1 VVDEPPAGPHDD
13 EQTDQGNC
21 VMARIDMRNRS
32 RYWNATGVDGLS
44 CLHADFTTHDYAP
57 HQHDA
62 FVVAVTESGGAEFK
76 SRGRSDEARESVLL
90 VFNPAE
96 PHSGRMG
103 WSKNWRYRSLYLTQP
118 AIDAV
123 TADLGIARP
132 AYFMRNVLGDADLI
146 AAFARLHRSL
156 EDGHDP
162 LEERE
167 LLVASFGQLF
177 ARHGDGA
184 RSIPIVPR
192 DKTAVAAVTRRMA
205 VQHAQSGLSLNEM
218 GLWVDMTPFQLIHLF
233 KRTLGL
239 TPHAYLTQL
248 RLKAAIRQLKA
259 GAPIA
264 DAALASGFYDQ
275 SALNR
280 HFKRSFG
287 ITPLQYQRAGAAVA
301 GR

>member
-1 VVDEPPAGPHDD
+1 
-13 EQTDQGNC
+13 
-21 VMARIDMRNRS
+21 MARVDRHNTT
-32 RYWNATGVDGLS
+32 RYWNATGIDGLS

-62 FVVAVTESGGAEFK
+62 FVVAVTESGGSEFT
-76 SRGRSDEARESVLL
+76 SRGHSDEARDSVLL

-118 AIDAV
+118 AIDQVA
-123 TADLGIARP
+123 AGLGIDRP
-132 AYFMRNVLGDADLI
+132 AYFMRNALGDADLI
-146 AAFARLHRSL
+146 AAFGRLHRSL
-156 EDGHDP
+156 DAGHDP

-177 ARHGDGA
+177 TRHGDGA
-184 RSIPIVPR
+184 RSMPTAPR
-192 DKTAVAAVTRRMA
+192 DAVALSRVTRRMA
-205 VQHAQSGLSLNEM
+205 SQHAQSGLTLDEM
-218 GLWVDMTPFQLIHLF
+218 GLWVDMTPFQLIGLF
-233 KRTLGL
+233 KRTAGL

-248 RLKAAIRQLKA
+248 RLKAAIRQLRA

-264 DAALASGFYDQ
+264 EAALGSGFYDQ
-275 SALNR
+275 SALTR

-287 ITPLQYQRAGAAVA
+287 ITPLQYQRAGAFGT

>member
-1 VVDEPPAGPHDD
+1 
-13 EQTDQGNC
+13 
-21 VMARIDMRNRS
+21 MARVDRHNTT

-62 FVVAVTESGGAEFK
+62 FVVAVTESGGSEFR

-103 WSKNWRYRSLYLTQP
+103 WSKRWRYRSLYLTQP
-118 AIDAV
+118 AIDHV
-123 TADLGIARP
+123 TAGLGIDRP

-156 EDGHDP
+156 DEGHDP
-162 LEERE
+162 LEEHE
-167 LLVASFGQLF
+167 LLVASFGELF
-177 ARHGDGA
+177 TRHGDGA
-184 RSIPIVPR
+184 RAIPTVPR
-192 DKTAVAAVTRRMA
+192 DEAAVSIVVKRMA
-205 VQHAQSGLSLNEM
+205 SQHAESGLSLDEM
-218 GLWVDMTPFQLIHLF
+218 GLWVGMTAFQLIGLF
-233 KRTLGL
+233 KRTIGL

-248 RLKAAIRQLKA
+248 RLKAAIRKLKA
-259 GAPIA
+259 GVPIA

-275 SALNR
+275 SALTR

-287 ITPLQYQRAGAAVA
+287 ITPLQYQRAGAA
-301 GR
+301 GLTR

>member
-1 VVDEPPAGPHDD
+1 
-13 EQTDQGNC
+13 
-21 VMARIDMRNRS
+21 MARVDPRNTT

-62 FVVAVTESGGAEFK
+62 FVVAVTESGGSEFK

-103 WSKNWRYRSLYLTQP
+103 WSNRWRYRSFYLKQP
-118 AIDAV
+118 AIETV
-123 TADLGIARP
+123 VADLGIARP
-132 AYFMRNVLGDADLI
+132 AYFMRNVLGDPDLI

-184 RSIPIVPR
+184 RAIPTAPR
-192 DKTAVAAVTRRMA
+192 DETAVSIVAKRMA
-205 VQHAQSGLSLNEM
+205 SQHAESGLSLDEM
-218 GLWVDMTPFQLIHLF
+218 GRWVDMTPFQLIGLF
-233 KRTLGL
+233 KRTVGL

-248 RLKAAIRQLKA
+248 RLQEAIRELKA

-264 DAALASGFYDQ
+264 EAALASGFYDQ
-275 SALNR
+275 SALTR

-287 ITPLQYQRAGAAVA
+287 ITPLQYQRAGAAGT

>member
-1 VVDEPPAGPHDD
+1 
-13 EQTDQGNC
+13 
-21 VMARIDMRNRS
+21 MARVDRHNTA

-57 HQHDA
+57 HQHEA
-62 FVVAVTESGGAEFK
+62 FVVAVTESGGSEFK

-103 WSKNWRYRSLYLTQP
+103 WSRSWRYRSFYLTQP
-118 AIDAV
+118 AIDQV
-123 TADLGIARP
+123 TADLGIDRP
-132 AYFMRNVLGDADLI
+132 AYFMRNVIGDADLI
-146 AAFARLHRSL
+146 AAFGRLHRSL
-156 EDGHDP
+156 DDGHDP

-184 RSIPIVPR
+184 HAIPTAPR
-192 DKTAVAAVTRRMA
+192 DEAALSLVARRMA
-205 VQHAQSGLSLNEM
+205 SQHAESGLSLTEM
-218 GLWVDMTPFQLIHLF
+218 GLWVDMTPFQLISLF
-233 KRTLGL
+233 KRTAGL

-248 RLKAAIRQLKA
+248 RLKAAIRELKA
-259 GAPIA
+259 GVPIA

-275 SALNR
+275 SALTR

-287 ITPLQYQRAGAAVA
+287 ITPLQYQRAGTA
-301 GR
+301 GRAR

>member
-1 VVDEPPAGPHDD
+1 
-13 EQTDQGNC
+13 
-21 VMARIDMRNRS
+21 MARVDRHNTT

-62 FVVAVTESGGAEFK
+62 FVVAVTESGGSEFR

-103 WSKNWRYRSLYLTQP
+103 WSKRWRYRSLYLTQP
-118 AIDAV
+118 AIDQV
-123 TADLGIARP
+123 TADLGIDRP

-156 EDGHDP
+156 DKGHDP
-162 LEERE
+162 LEEHE
-167 LLVASFGQLF
+167 LLVASFGELF
-177 ARHGDGA
+177 IRHGDGA
-184 RSIPIVPR
+184 RAIPTVPR
-192 DKTAVAAVTRRMA
+192 DEAAVSIVVKRMA
-205 VQHAQSGLSLNEM
+205 SQHAESGLALDEM
-218 GLWVDMTPFQLIHLF
+218 GLWVGMTAFQLIGLF
-233 KRTLGL
+233 KRTIGL

-248 RLKAAIRQLKA
+248 RLKAAIRELKA
-259 GAPIA
+259 GVPIA

-275 SALNR
+275 SALTR

-287 ITPLQYQRAGAAVA
+287 ITPLQYQRAGAA
-301 GR
+301 GLTR

>member
-1 VVDEPPAGPHDD
+1 
-13 EQTDQGNC
+13 
-21 VMARIDMRNRS
+21 MARVDRHNTT

-62 FVVAVTESGGAEFK
+62 FVVAVTESGGSEFR

-103 WSKNWRYRSLYLTQP
+103 WSKRWRYRSLYLTQP
-118 AIDAV
+118 AIDHV
-123 TADLGIARP
+123 TAGLGIDRP

-156 EDGHDP
+156 DEGHDP
-162 LEERE
+162 LEEHE
-167 LLVASFGQLF
+167 LLVASFGELF
-177 ARHGDGA
+177 TRHGDGA
-184 RSIPIVPR
+184 RAIPTVPR
-192 DKTAVAAVTRRMA
+192 DEAAVSIVVKRMA
-205 VQHAQSGLSLNEM
+205 SQHAESGLSLDEM
-218 GLWVDMTPFQLIHLF
+218 GLWVGMTAFQLIGLF
-233 KRTLGL
+233 KRTIGL

-248 RLKAAIRQLKA
+248 RLKAAIRELKA
-259 GAPIA
+259 GVPIA

-275 SALNR
+275 SALTR

-287 ITPLQYQRAGAAVA
+287 ITPLQYQRAGAA
-301 GR
+301 GLTR

>member
-1 VVDEPPAGPHDD
+1 MRRAQRDTPLARVDRHN
-13 EQTDQGNC
+13 TT
-21 VMARIDMRNRS
+21 
-32 RYWNATGVDGLS
+32 RYWNATGVEGLS

-62 FVVAVTESGGAEFK
+62 FVVAVTESGGSEFK

-103 WSKNWRYRSLYLTQP
+103 WSRSWRYRSLYLTQP
-118 AIDAV
+118 AIDQV

-132 AYFMRNVLGDADLI
+132 AYFMRNVLGDPDLI
-146 AAFARLHRSL
+146 AAFGRLHRSL

-184 RSIPIVPR
+184 RAIPTAPR
-192 DKTAVAAVTRRMA
+192 DEAALSRVTRRMA
-205 VQHAQSGLSLNEM
+205 SQHAESGLSLEEM
-218 GLWVDMTPFQLIHLF
+218 GLWVDMTPFQLISLF
-233 KRTLGL
+233 KRTAGL

-248 RLKAAIRQLKA
+248 RLKSAIRQLKA

-264 DAALASGFYDQ
+264 EAALASGFYDQ
-275 SALNR
+275 SALTR

-287 ITPLQYQRAGAAVA
+287 ITPLQYQRAGAV
-301 GR
+301 GLTR

>member
-1 VVDEPPAGPHDD
+1 
-13 EQTDQGNC
+13 
-21 VMARIDMRNRS
+21 MARVDPRNTT
-32 RYWNATGVDGLS
+32 RYWNASGVDGLS

-57 HQHDA
+57 HQHEA
-62 FVVAVTESGGAEFK
+62 FVVAVTESGGSEFK

-103 WSKNWRYRSLYLTQP
+103 WSKNWRYRSFYLTQP
-118 AIDAV
+118 AIETV
-123 TADLGIARP
+123 TAALGIARP
-132 AYFMRNVLGDADLI
+132 AYFMRNVLGDPDLI

-156 EDGHDP
+156 DEGHDP
-162 LEERE
+162 LEECE

-184 RSIPIVPR
+184 RSIP
-192 DKTAVAAVTRRMA
+192 TAPHDEAAVSRVAKRMSA
-205 VQHAQSGLSLNEM
+205 QHAQSGLTLDEM

-233 KRTLGL
+233 RRTIGL

-248 RLKAAIRQLKA
+248 RLKAAIRQLRT
-259 GAPIA
+259 GTPIA
-264 DAALASGFYDQ
+264 EAALASGFYDQ
-275 SALNR
+275 SALTR

-287 ITPLQYQRAGAAVA
+287 ITPLQYQRAGAAGI

>member
-1 VVDEPPAGPHDD
+1 
-13 EQTDQGNC
+13 
-21 VMARIDMRNRS
+21 MARVDRHNTT
-32 RYWNATGVDGLS
+32 RYWNATGVEGLS

-62 FVVAVTESGGAEFK
+62 FVVAVTESGGSEFK

-103 WSKNWRYRSLYLTQP
+103 WSRSWRYRSLYLTQP
-118 AIDAV
+118 AIDQV
-123 TADLGIARP
+123 TADLGIDRP

-146 AAFARLHRSL
+146 AAFGCLHRSL
-156 EDGHDP
+156 ERGHDP

-177 ARHGDGA
+177 ARHGDGTHA
-184 RSIPIVPR
+184 IPTAPR
-192 DKTAVAAVTRRMA
+192 DGAALSRVTKRMA
-205 VQHAQSGLSLNEM
+205 SQHAESGLSLEEM
-218 GLWVDMTPFQLIHLF
+218 GLWVDMTPFQLIGLF
-233 KRTLGL
+233 KRTAGL

-248 RLKAAIRQLKA
+248 RLKSAIRQLKA

-275 SALNR
+275 SALTR

-287 ITPLQYQRAGAAVA
+287 ITPLQYQRAGAV
-301 GR
+301 GLTR

>member
-1 VVDEPPAGPHDD
+1 MAPRGDVPLARVD
-13 EQTDQGNC
+13 
-21 VMARIDMRNRS
+21 RRNTA
-32 RYWNATGVDGLS
+32 RYWNASGVDGLS

-62 FVVAVTESGGAEFK
+62 FVVAVTENGGAEFK

-132 AYFMRNVLGDADLI
+132 AYFVRNVLGDADLI

-156 EDGHDP
+156 DDGHDP

-184 RSIPIVPR
+184 RAIPTAPR
-192 DKTAVAAVTRRMA
+192 DEAAVAAVTRRMA
-205 VQHAQSGLSLNEM
+205 IQHAQSGLSLNEM
-218 GLWVDMTPFQLIHLF
+218 GLWVDMTPFQLISLF

-275 SALNR
+275 SALTR

-287 ITPLQYQRAGAAVA
+287 ITPLQYQRAGSASP

>member
-1 VVDEPPAGPHDD
+1 
-13 EQTDQGNC
+13 
-21 VMARIDMRNRS
+21 MARIDMRNRS

>member
-1 VVDEPPAGPHDD
+1 
-13 EQTDQGNC
+13 
-21 VMARIDMRNRS
+21 MARVDRHNTA

-57 HQHDA
+57 HQHEA
-62 FVVAVTESGGAEFK
+62 FVVAVTESGGSEFK

-103 WSKNWRYRSLYLTQP
+103 WSKRWRYRSFYLTQP
-118 AIDAV
+118 AIDQV
-123 TADLGIARP
+123 TTDLGIDRP
-132 AYFMRNVLGDADLI
+132 AYFMRNVVGDADLI
-146 AAFARLHRSL
+146 AAFGRLHRSL
-156 EDGHDP
+156 DDGHDP

-184 RSIPIVPR
+184 HAIPTAPR
-192 DKTAVAAVTRRMA
+192 DEAALSLVTRRMA
-205 VQHAQSGLSLNEM
+205 SQHAESGLSLTEM
-218 GLWVDMTPFQLIHLF
+218 GLWVDMTPFQLISLF
-233 KRTLGL
+233 KRTAGL

-248 RLKAAIRQLKA
+248 RLKSAIRQLKA

-275 SALNR
+275 SALTR

-287 ITPLQYQRAGAAVA
+287 ITPLQYQRAGAVGLA
-301 GR
+301 R

>member
-1 VVDEPPAGPHDD
+1 LARVDRHN
-13 EQTDQGNC
+13 TT
-21 VMARIDMRNRS
+21 

-62 FVVAVTESGGAEFK
+62 FVVAVTESGGSEFR

-103 WSKNWRYRSLYLTQP
+103 WSKRWRYRSLYLTQP
-118 AIDAV
+118 AIDHV
-123 TADLGIARP
+123 TAGLGIDRP

-156 EDGHDP
+156 DEGHDP
-162 LEERE
+162 LEEHE
-167 LLVASFGQLF
+167 LLVASFGELF
-177 ARHGDGA
+177 TRHGDGA
-184 RSIPIVPR
+184 RAIPTVSR
-192 DKTAVAAVTRRMA
+192 DEAAVSIVVKRMA
-205 VQHAQSGLSLNEM
+205 SQHAESGLSLDEM
-218 GLWVDMTPFQLIHLF
+218 GLWVGMTAFQLIGLF
-233 KRTLGL
+233 KRTIGL

-248 RLKAAIRQLKA
+248 RLKAAIRELKA
-259 GAPIA
+259 GVPIA
-264 DAALASGFYDQ
+264 EAALASGFYDQ
-275 SALNR
+275 SALTR

-287 ITPLQYQRAGAAVA
+287 ITPLQYQRAGAA
-301 GR
+301 GLTR

>member
-1 VVDEPPAGPHDD
+1 MPRVDRHN
-13 EQTDQGNC
+13 T
-21 VMARIDMRNRS
+21 S
-32 RYWNATGVDGLS
+32 RYWNATGIDGLS

-57 HQHDA
+57 HQHEA
-62 FVVAVTESGGAEFK
+62 FVVAVTESGGSEFR
-76 SRGRSDEARESVLL
+76 SRGRSDEASENVLL

-103 WSKNWRYRSLYLTQP
+103 WSRRWRYRSLYLTQP
-118 AIDAV
+118 AIDQV

-132 AYFMRNVLGDADLI
+132 AYFMRNVLGAPDLI
-146 AAFARLHRSL
+146 AAFGRLHRSL
-156 EDGHDP
+156 DAGHDP

-184 RSIPIVPR
+184 RSIPTPPR
-192 DKTAVAAVTRRMA
+192 DMAALARVTGRMA
-205 VQHAQSGLSLNEM
+205 SQHAESGLSLNEM
-218 GLWVDMTPFQLIHLF
+218 GLWVDMTPFQLIGLF
-233 KRTLGL
+233 KRTAGL

-248 RLKAAIRQLKA
+248 RLKSAIRELKA

-264 DAALASGFYDQ
+264 DAALDSGFYDQ
-275 SALNR
+275 SALTR

-287 ITPLQYQRAGAAVA
+287 ITPLQYQRASAVGV